1 MTVPFLGL
9 PEDRLSYS
17 ACRVAVVPVP
27 FEASVSFGKGTAA
40 GPQAILEASTQV
52 ELFDAILSKS
62 YPENAIFTL
71 PAIETDRYDVL
82 DERLYSL
89 TRRILDDRKFPII
102 LGGEH
107 SISVSAARAFRDLYP
122 NALVIHF
129 DAHADLR
136 DSYQDRTWSHAC
148 ALHRIRDL
156 GLQSI
161 SIGIRSMSEDESV
174 LIREQNIFHTTPEH
188 PDFWNRLETA
198 FSSASGPAWMTF
210 DVDGF
215 DPSVIPSTGTP
226 EPGGLTWLDVMRVF
240 RMMRD
245 SRIDLKGADFVE
257 LAPIPGIHHPEFT
270 IARLIHR
277 FILMF
282 V

>member
-17 ACRVAVVPVP
+17 ACRVAIVPVP

-40 GPQAILEASTQV
+40 GPQAILDASTQV

-62 YPENAIFTL
+62 YPEDGIFTL

-82 DERLYSL
+82 DQRLYDL

-122 NALVIHF
+122 NTLVIHV

-148 ALHRIRDL
+148 AMHRIRDL

-161 SIGIRSMSEDESV
+161 SIGIRSMSEDEAV

-198 FSSASGPAWMTF
+198 FGCASGPAWMTF

-226 EPGGLTWLDVMRVF
+226 EPGGLTWMDVMRIF
-240 RMMRD
+240 GMMRD

>member
-9 PEDRLSYS
+9 PADRLSYD
-17 ACRVAVVPVP
+17 AGRVVIVPVP

-40 GPQAILEASTQV
+40 GPQAILDASTQV
-52 ELFDAILSKS
+52 ELYDAVLSRI
-62 YPENAIFTL
+62 YPEDGIYTL

-82 DERLYSL
+82 DERLWEQ
-89 TRRILDDRKFPII
+89 TRQILNDHKFPII

-107 SISVSAARAFRDLYP
+107 SISVPAVRAFRDLFP
-122 NALVIHF
+122 GALVIHV

-148 ALHRIRDL
+148 AMRRIREL

-161 SIGIRSMSEDESV
+161 SIGIRSMSEEESA
-174 LIREQNIFHTTPEH
+174 LIRDENIVHTTPEH
-188 PDFWNRLETA
+188 PDFWNHLETA
-198 FSSASGPAWMTF
+198 FGCASGPAWLTF

-226 EPGGLTWLDVMRVF
+226 EPGGLTWMDVMRILT
-240 RMMRD
+240 MMRD
-245 SRIDLKGADFVE
+245 SRIELKGADFVE